1 MNKKQ
6 DNLKV
11 YFENLNAIRFIAAF
25 LVIIHHI
32 EQFKKLFKL
41 PNYFSS
47 PFCLLI
53 GRLGVVLFF
62 VLSGFLISYLL
73 FKEKEVK
80 GTISIKKFY
89 IRRILRI
96 WPLYFLIVLTS
107 LFLFPTI
114 DFLKF
119 PGYASTIITEDLPTK
134 LILFILF
141 LPNLVKVVFGA
152 IPFASQVWSIGAE
165 EQFYLI
171 WPILNK
177 KIKNKWILILSV
189 ILAYLFAKVLL
200 HVIPQTKFI
209 VLLSE
214 FLNSMP
220 IDCMAIG
227 GFFALIVFENSP
239 LTNKIKTLIF
249 SKISQIL
256 ILVITLLLMIKGF
269 SIPFFINEFYSVLFG
284 IIICNFAVNERR
296 LFSMEN
302 NLTNYLGKISYGLYM
317 FHPICIVITIKL
329 SQYFNTQNN
338 YFVYP
343 VVYILTILI
352 ASLSYELFEKMFID
366 KKVKYSVILSGDNA
380 KEQ

>member
-1 MNKKQ
+1 MKMIWFLLLTLLPVTQ
-6 DNLKV
+6 
-11 YFENLNAIRFIAAF
+11 AF
-25 LVIIHHI
+25 
-32 EQFKKLFKL
+32 
-41 PNYFSS
+41 
-47 PFCLLI
+47 
-53 GRLGVVLFF
+53 
-62 VLSGFLISYLL
+62 SY
-73 FKEKEVK
+73 
-80 GTISIKKFY
+80 
-89 IRRILRI
+89 
-96 WPLYFLIVLTS
+96 P
-107 LFLFPTI
+107 
-114 DFLKF
+114 
-119 PGYASTIITEDLPTK
+119 
-134 LILFILF
+134 
-141 LPNLVKVVFGA
+141 
-152 IPFASQVWSIGAE
+152 
-165 EQFYLI
+165 
-171 WPILNK
+171 
-177 KIKNKWILILSV
+177 SV
-189 ILAYLFAKVLL
+189 IDWK
-200 HVIPQTKFI
+200 
-209 VLLSE
+209 
-214 FLNSMP
+214 NSP
-220 IDCMAIG
+220 
-227 GFFALIVFENSP
+227 LIVFENSP